1 MRGIHTILLST
12 TSIPYMFVCT
22 AACGM
27 VMMRPQQI
35 HLDHDE
41 LIGLNISTIIE
52 NKPFLF
58 RKYMYTSIDEMI
70 IVQ

>member
-1 MRGIHTILLST
+1 
-12 TSIPYMFVCT
+12 MFVCT

-27 VMMRPQQI
+27 GMMRPQQI